1 MTAHDFLLDFEKKYP
16 RLQCEVSTEET
27 KNFFYS
33 TAQGA
38 QVTID
43 VMIEFA
49 KMHVKK
55 ALEAALEDSPHGSS
69 TDIPTYE
76 DMKFAIL
83 DAYPES
89 LIK

>member
-1 MTAHDFLLDFEKKYP
+1 MTAREYIKKY
-16 RLQCEVSTEET
+16 LYVT
-27 KNFFYS
+27 KDGVEDVHDS
-33 TAQGA
+33 LGA
-38 QVTID
+38 VEN
-43 VMIEFA
+43 VLIEFA

-83 DAYPES
+83 GAYPDS

>member
-1 MTAHDFLLDFEKKYP
+1 MTAKEYIKEYLYVTKDGVEDVHDSL
-16 RLQCEVSTEET
+16 
-27 KNFFYS
+27 
-33 TAQGA
+33 GA
-38 QVTID
+38 VENIL
-43 VMIEFA
+43 IEFA

-76 DMKFAIL
+76 DMKLAIL

-89 LIK
+89 LIT